1 MILTPLYHNN
11 IHPFPYQTTYQKEVQ
26 PPRVKSFNGAKENK
40 TNNRLNIN
48 KFLTTS
54 HLKSLIPTL
63 AALQMNLNN
72 QAWQKAISQRKR

>member
-26 PPRVKSFNGAKENK
+26 PPKVKCAKENK